1 MDTKKFGT
9 LYIVSTPI
17 GNPGDLTLR
26 ALEVLKAGDAVLC
39 EERKEGA
46 RFLKSIS
53 VSKPLIEL
61 NEHNESDMIQTVLLR
76 LMNGENLALISDCG
90 TPVFNDPGRQLLDLL
105 YGSRI
110 PIVPV
115 PGASS
120 LMAAIS
126 ACPFD
131 LDQFYF
137 AGFLPSKTE
146 QRAAVMARLAT
157 SSTAIILMDTPY
169 HLSKVLAEVVKA
181 FGRSQKIFLACDI
194 TLPTERFYLGEAQKV
209 ADESQNRKAEFIL
222 VLDKP
227 ARRR

>member
-1 MDTKKFGT
+1 MDTKRFGT

-26 ALEVLKAGDAVLC
+26 ALEVLKAADAVLC

-61 NEHNESDMIQTVLLR
+61 NEHNESDMIQMVLLR

-146 QRAAVMARLAT
+146 QRVAVMARLAT
-157 SSTAIILMDTPY
+157 SSNAIILMDTPY
-169 HLSKVLAEVVKA
+169 RLSKVLAEVVKA

-194 TLPTERFYLGEAQKV
+194 TLPTERFYLGEVQKV
-209 ADESQNRKAEFIL
+209 VDESQNRKAEFIL

-227 ARRR
+227 QRRR

>member
-1 MDTKKFGT
+1 MDTKRFGT

-26 ALEVLKAGDAVLC
+26 ALEVLKAADAVLC

-61 NEHNESDMIQTVLLR
+61 NEHNESDMIQMVLLR

-146 QRAAVMARLAT
+146 QRVAVMARLAT
-157 SSTAIILMDTPY
+157 SSNAIILMDTPY
-169 HLSKVLAEVVKA
+169 RLSKVLAEVVKA

-194 TLPTERFYLGEAQKV
+194 TLPTERFYLCEVQKV
-209 ADESQNRKAEFIL
+209 VDESQNRKAEFIL

>member
-1 MDTKKFGT
+1 MDTKRFGT

-26 ALEVLKAGDAVLC
+26 ALEVLKAADAVLC

-61 NEHNESDMIQTVLLR
+61 NEHNESDMIQMVLLR

-157 SSTAIILMDTPY
+157 SSNAIILMDTPY
-169 HLSKVLAEVVKA
+169 RLSKVLAEVVKA

-194 TLPTERFYLGEAQKV
+194 TLPTERFYLGEVQKV
-209 ADESQNRKAEFIL
+209 VDESQNRKAEFIL

-227 ARRR
+227 QRRR

>member
-1 MDTKKFGT
+1 MDTKRFGT

-26 ALEVLKAGDAVLC
+26 ALEVLKAADAVLC
-39 EERKEGA
+39 EEHKEGA

-157 SSTAIILMDTPY
+157 SSNAIILMDTPY

-194 TLPTERFYLGEAQKV
+194 TLPTERFYLGEVQKV

-227 ARRR
+227 QRRR

>member
-1 MDTKKFGT
+1 MDSKKFGS

-17 GNPGDLTLR
+17 GNSGDLTMR
-26 ALEVLKAGDAVLC
+26 ALDVLKTADAVLC

-46 RFLKSIS
+46 RFLKSIA
-53 VSKPLIEL
+53 VNKPLIEL
-61 NEHNESDMIQTVLLR
+61 NEHNESDMIQTVLMR

-105 YGSRI
+105 YGSRV
-110 PIVPV
+110 PIVPI

-126 ACPFD
+126 VCPFD

-137 AGFLPSKTE
+137 AGFLPPKTE
-146 QRAAVMARLAT
+146 QRAAVMAKLAM
-157 SSTAIILMDTPY
+157 SSNPIILMDTPY
-169 HLSKVLAEVVKA
+169 RLSKVLAEVVKA
-181 FGRSQKIFLACDI
+181 FGRTQKIFLACDI

-227 ARRR
+227 DRRR